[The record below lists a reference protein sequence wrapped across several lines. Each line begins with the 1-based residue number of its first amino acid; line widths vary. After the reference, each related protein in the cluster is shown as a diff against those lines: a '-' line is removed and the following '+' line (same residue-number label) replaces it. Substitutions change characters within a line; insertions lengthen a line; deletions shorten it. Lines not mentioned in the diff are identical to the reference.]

1 MQMKGLYALSV
12 LIAFLSL
19 LPVVILTIRAS
30 RRCRTVHM
38 VLAVFFSDKREFEQR
53 VREVWWEAH
62 FSGDKDPD
70 RVIAVCD
77 GDEKTKAVCERLTS
91 ELKGLEVLSEE
102 DTLKVCG
109 EYCIIHR
116 D

>member
-1 MQMKGLYALSV
+1 MKGLYALSV

-19 LPVVILTIRAS
+19 LPVIILTIRAS
-30 RRCRTVHM
+30 RRCSTVHM
-38 VLAVFFSDKREFEQR
+38 LFAAFFTDKREFEQR

-70 RVIAVCD
+70 RVIVVCD
-77 GDEKTKAVCERLTS
+77 DDEQTKTVCERLMS
-91 ELKGLEVLSEE
+91 ELSGIEVLSAE
-102 DTLKVCG
+102 DAPKVCG
-109 EYCIIHR
+109 ECCIIHK